1 MGYRSKPDS
10 PVLEVKGGLVLAA
23 TVPSGHGD
31 TLSRRRA
38 ASPLVML
45 VEVKRGGETPDHPAS
60 SRNWGGTEENRTIN
74 CASGP

>member
-1 MGYRSKPDS
+1 MYR
-10 PVLEVKGGLVLAA
+10 
-23 TVPSGHGD
+23 VPSGHGD

-45 VEVKRGGETPDHPAS
+45 VEVEERWETPDHPWVS

-74 CASGP
+74 CFVGLDLMLSIRRHK